1 MTRAAGS
8 AVQALRTERLA
19 FLATVASLEEE
30 VFDSGPTLCAGWAP
44 RDVLAHVVG
53 IDDHLDHYLR
63 AGGNVNRANARI
75 VAAQRTRSRT
85 ELLHRAREW
94 AERPRWTARLAAG
107 FLLGD
112 LAVHHH
118 DVLFPL
124 GRSREIPEVVRR
136 AMLREGTIL
145 GIHRLRHHRVV
156 PTDLDVARG
165 RGPVLTGSTEAI
177 AMWLAGRDVY
187 RRHLHPTEL

>member
-1 MTRAAGS
+1 MTRTGGT

-19 FLATVASLEEE
+19 FLATLSSLDEE
-30 VFDSGPTLCAGWAP
+30 VFESGPTLCAGWAP

-53 IDDHLDHYLR
+53 IDDHLGHYVR
-63 AGGNVNRANARI
+63 AGGNVRRANARI
-75 VAAQRTRSRT
+75 VAAHRTLSRT
-85 ELLHRAREW
+85 DLLRRAREW
-94 AERPRWTARLAAG
+94 AERPRWTARLVAG

-112 LAVHHH
+112 LAVHHQ

-136 AMLREGTIL
+136 ALLREGTIL
-145 GIHRLRHHRVV
+145 GIHRLRRHRVV
-156 PTDLDVARG
+156 STDLDVARG

-177 AMWLAGRDVY
+177 AMWLAGRDAY
-187 RRHLHPTEL
+187 RRHLHPPQS